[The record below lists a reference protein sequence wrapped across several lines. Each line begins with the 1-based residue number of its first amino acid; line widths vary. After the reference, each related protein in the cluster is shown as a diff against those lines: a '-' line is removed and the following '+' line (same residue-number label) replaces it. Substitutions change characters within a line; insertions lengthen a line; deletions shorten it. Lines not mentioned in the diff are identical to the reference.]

1 MSVDTSKVQRR
12 SLRFETI
19 AQALAEADRIAAA
32 ERAGRLKRLGNWTP
46 GQVFGH
52 LATWVTFAFDG
63 TPLTPPWIIKVI
75 LKMQKNRLLKRG
87 LPAGA
92 KIPDVPG
99 GTLGTEPMSLDEGL
113 ARYKSAMQRI
123 DREAPTKPHVIFG
136 PLTHEEW
143 KQLQLRHSELHLSF
157 LVPE

>member
-12 SLRFETI
+12 SLRLETI

-52 LATWVTFAFDG
+52 LATWVAFAFDG
-63 TPLTPPWIIKVI
+63 TPLKPPWIIKVI

-123 DREAPTKPHVIFG
+123 DREAPTKPNVIFG
-136 PLTHEEW
+136 RLTHEEW